1 MAFKSLDLSPFAR
14 GDTWTTKFTLTD
26 SSNTPL
32 DITGFTYWLTLK
44 INQDDAD
51 PGVAQQSVLATGT
64 DATNGIVY
72 ITFQP
77 SVTYTLTPRRYYY
90 DLQQVDPTSGSP
102 AQITT
107 LLIGKVKVAT
117 DITRTA

>member
-102 AQITT
+102 TQITT